1 MIGRMLNRY
10 FAFAGALFTGGILLL
25 LLSVIR
31 GEGTAGIALFIPFF
45 YGTGPFSSLGV
56 LLIFLGIAALF
67 YAFVRGAM
75 SAALEDERNAPGG
88 MEERPQEARAPARRS
103 ETPAPQTLPGS
114 NIRGG
119 AVIMVGPVPIVFG
132 SDSSMAR
139 GLMILA
145 LSLMIAS
152 FMILVFLAMR

>member
-1 MIGRMLNRY
+1 MLNRY
-10 FAFAGALFTGGILLL
+10 FALAGALFIGGMLLL

-45 YGTGPFSSLGV
+45 YGTGPFASLGV
-56 LLIFLGIAALF
+56 LLIFLGMVALF

-75 SAALEDERNAPGG
+75 SAALEDEESVPGV
-88 MEERPQEARAPARRS
+88 MEEKPQEAQAQASGGDIPASKTR
-103 ETPAPQTLPGS
+103 TGS

-119 AVIMVGPVPIVFG
+119 AVIMIGPVPIVFG

-139 GLMILA
+139 GLMLLALALMIVSLIVLAILA
-145 LSLMIAS
+145 
-152 FMILVFLAMR
+152 VR

>member
-1 MIGRMLNRY
+1 MRACPLPYLEFADMGKSILGPRGMIGRMLNRY

-56 LLIFLGIAALF
+56 LLIFLGMAALF

-75 SAALEDERNAPGG
+75 SAAIVDARSAPGG
-88 MEERPQEARAPARRS
+88 LEEKTPEARA
-103 ETPAPQTLPGS
+103 
-114 NIRGG
+114 
-119 AVIMVGPVPIVFG
+119 
-132 SDSSMAR
+132 DAR
-139 GLMILA
+139 GNENPA
-145 LSLMIAS
+145 
-152 FMILVFLAMR
+152 

>member
-1 MIGRMLNRY
+1 MLNRY

-56 LLIFLGIAALF
+56 LLIFLGMAALS
-67 YAFVRGAM
+67 YALVRGAM
-75 SAALEDERNAPGG
+75 SAASEEEPDGPEG
-88 MEERPQEARAPARRS
+88 MPVAPQEAGAPVKGAKS
-103 ETPAPQTLPGS
+103 PAPQTRPGH

-119 AVIMVGPVPIVFG
+119 AVIMIGPVPIVFG
-132 SDSSMAR
+132 SDGSVAR

-145 LSLMIAS
+145 LSLMIVS
-152 FMILVFLAMR
+152 FIILVFLAMR